1 MATTFEFR
9 RHSIKDGPT
18 SAAIGP
24 KGYAFARAVGAEQ
37 LRGRAFNAF
46 FASGFWRTQQTL
58 AAYAEGAGDF
68 RIKFTPQ
75 SPPIYVE
82 RSDVWDM
89 WRICREAEIRG
100 EDMMAAALA
109 HDGGLVRQLSTEVAA
124 LFRSWSATFD
134 SGTHALIVGHSPH
147 MEILAL
153 GLSGSVV
160 PGLKECEGIGIALD
174 GGATIVTH
182 GTSDLDPAAIRVALF
197 PET

>member
-24 KGYAFARAVGAEQ
+24 KGYAFARAVGAAQ

-82 RSDVWDM
+82 RSDVWEL

-109 HDGGLVRQLSTEVAA
+109 YDGGLVRHLASEFAA
-124 LFRSWSATFD
+124 LFRSWSSTFD
-134 SGTHALIVGHSPH
+134 DGTRALIVGHSPH

-153 GLSGSVV
+153 GLSGAIM
-160 PGLKECEGIGIALD
+160 PGLKECEGISIVLDEGAIA
-174 GGATIVTH
+174 VTH
-182 GTSDLDPAAIRVALF
+182 GTSDLDPAAIRAALF

>member
-24 KGYAFARAVGAEQ
+24 KGYAFARAVGAAQ

-46 FASGFWRTQQTL
+46 FTSGFWRTQQTL

-82 RSDVWDM
+82 RSDVWEL

-100 EDMMAAALA
+100 EDMMTAALA
-109 HDGGLVRQLSTEVAA
+109 HDGGLVHHLASEVAA
-124 LFRSWSATFD
+124 LFRTWAATFD
-134 SGTHALIVGHSPH
+134 GVTHALVVGHSPH
-147 MEILAL
+147 MEILAF
-153 GLSGSVV
+153 GLSGTVL
-160 PGLKECEGIGIALD
+160 PGLKECEGIRIAFD
-174 GGATIVTH
+174 GGAATVTH
-182 GTSDLDPAAIRVALF
+182 GSPDLDPSAIRRSLF
-197 PET
+197 P

>member
-24 KGYAFARAVGAEQ
+24 KGYAFARAVGAAQ
-37 LRGRAFNAF
+37 LRGRGFNAY

-82 RSDVWDM
+82 RSDVWEL

-109 HDGGLVRQLSTEVAA
+109 HDGGLVRHLSSEIAA
-124 LFRSWSATFD
+124 MFRAWSAAFD
-134 SGTHALIVGHSPH
+134 GGAHVLIVGHSPH

-153 GLSGSVV
+153 GLSGSVL
-160 PGLKECEGIGIALD
+160 PGLKECEGVRVALD
-174 GGATIVTH
+174 GGVATVTH
-182 GTSDLDPAAIRVALF
+182 GASDLDPAGIRAALF

>member
-24 KGYAFARAVGAEQ
+24 NGYTFARAVGAAQ
-37 LRGRAFNAF
+37 LRGRAFSAF

-82 RSDVWDM
+82 RSDVWEL

-109 HDGGLVRQLSTEVAA
+109 YDGGFVRLLAFEVAA
-124 LFRSWSATFD
+124 LFASWASSFD
-134 SGTHALIVGHSPH
+134 AGARVLVVGHSPH
-147 MEILAL
+147 MEILAF
-153 GLSGSVV
+153 GLSGAVL
-160 PGLKECEGIGIALD
+160 PGLKECEGVR
-174 GGATIVTH
+174 VTLEGDNAAVTR
-182 GTSDLDPAAIRVALF
+182 GTPDLDPAGIRAALF
-197 PET
+197 P